1 MKISSAIDLE
11 MGKKRTSATEISKEI
26 ILPESNAFLSAFT
39 ENAPFMTVVYDAGS
53 LAPTYFNRR
62 FTQVS
67 GYEFKD
73 LQSFDGDFIET
84 VVHPHDLDSFFGHLG
99 KICTDRNGDAH
110 EIYFKLKCKN
120 GELRWLKAC
129 DKVFRRGADGEAL
142 EIISFIEDVSGNK
155 KTELDFFKLG
165 AIVEAS
171 NDAIIF
177 KDFDGKILSWNNGAE
192 KIFGYTAEEAIG
204 QNINIIFPIERLAE
218 EVEILEKIRDGQNV
232 KQYETVRITK
242 DGKYIDVSL
251 TISPVKNSDGELV
264 GVSKIVRD
272 ISDRKQIEAKVF
284 ENERRLHL
292 ITDSIPAMV
301 SYIDDEHRYRFV
313 NREFLNWWSLFEK
326 DVIGKKMP
334 EIIGAEAYQTLLPRI
349 EAVFAGEE
357 QNFEQPVNYKNL
369 DLRYIRANYVPDFDA
384 QGKVRGYY
392 ALVVDISEHKTAEEA
407 LRQSE
412 ERYRVFIEQSSEGI
426 WRLELDEPIPI
437 DLEINEQI
445 ELIFR
450 NGYLAEC
457 NNAMAH
463 QYGFEN
469 SVELVGKRLGEFLLT
484 DNEHNRAHLRKF
496 IEADYHLSD
505 DESIEM
511 RKDGNDVYFSN
522 NMVGIVEDGN
532 LVRAWG
538 TQRDITATKQ
548 AQQAF
553 QESEAQ
559 LRQSTKIEAIG
570 RLAGGIAHDFNNF
583 LAVIMLHVD
592 MLNLQLPPESPLRF
606 RISEIKSVTNNA
618 AEMVRQLL
626 AFGRKTTLQPHPV
639 VLNQVVKEFV
649 KILRPIV
656 GEDIEI
662 QLNLESELGVCFVDP
677 NQIIQVLMNLAVNAR
692 DAMPSGGVLKVE
704 TKNTNI
710 DRNSRRHKAQPPA
723 SYIELCVTDNGIGME
738 SRIQERIFEPFFTTK
753 ESGKGT
759 GLGLATVYG
768 IVKQSNG
775 FIWVESELGKGTQ
788 FRVQFPRIDQPA
800 MIVKKETPETILRG
814 NETILLVEDEEKIR
828 RAAVEVLVV
837 LGYQVL
843 EAKHGEEAIQIAENY
858 TKPIHL
864 LLTDVV
870 MPKMNGRDL
879 SVKVKQIHPETAIL
893 FMSGYDDEIIARHG
907 ILEDNVQFI
916 GKPFSPGKLALKVRE
931 SLEN

>member
-1 MKISSAIDLE
+1 
-11 MGKKRTSATEISKEI
+11 MGKKRPTATEVSKQI
-26 ILPESNAFLSAFT
+26 ILPESNDFLTAFT
-39 ENAPFMTVVYDAGS
+39 ENAPFMTAVFDADS
-53 LAPTYFNRR
+53 LNPTYFNRR
-62 FTQVS
+62 FEQVS
-67 GYEFKD
+67 GYK
-73 LQSFDGDFIET
+73 FDEIHAFDDDFLET
-84 VVHPHDLDSFFGHLG
+84 VVHPHDLERVLNHFETLISAQNDDSREINFKFKH
-99 KICTDRNGDAH
+99 KNGDWI
-110 EIYFKLKCKN
+110 ELKSS
-120 GELRWLKAC
+120 
-129 DKVFRRGADGEAL
+129 DKVFKRDADGKVL
-142 EIISFIEDVSGNK
+142 QIIGFIEEINRASE
-155 KTELDFFKLG
+155 TELDFFRLG

-177 KDFDGKILSWNNGAE
+177 KDFDGKIQSWNKGAE
-192 KIFGYTAEEAIG
+192 KLFGYTAAEAVG
-204 QNINIIFPIERLAE
+204 QNITLIFPIERLVE
-218 EVEILEKIRDGQNV
+218 EIEIMEKIRAGKEIRNF
-232 KQYETVRITK
+232 ETVRTTK
-242 DGKYIDVSL
+242 DGRYIPVSL
-251 TISPVKNSDGELV
+251 TVSPVKDANGNLI
-264 GVSKIVRD
+264 GVSKIARD
-272 ISDRKQIEAKVF
+272 ISDRKNAEDKVF
-284 ENERRLHL
+284 ENERKFFL
-292 ITDSIPAMV
+292 ITDSIPAII
-301 SYIDDEHRYRFV
+301 SYIDYQHRFQFV
-313 NREFLNWWSLFEK
+313 NREFKNWWNVAEN

-334 EIIGAEAYQTLLPRI
+334 EIIGEEAYEKLLPKI
-349 EAVFAGEE
+349 ENVLAGEE
-357 QNFEQPVNYKNL
+357 QHFEETINYKNL
-369 DLRYIRANYVPDFDA
+369 KQRTIRANYVPDFDS
-384 QGKVRGYY
+384 QGKIRGYY
-392 ALVVDISEHKTAEEA
+392 SLVVDVSQSKIAEEA
-407 LRQSE
+407 LQQSE
-412 ERYRVFIEQSSEGI
+412 ERYRLFIEQSSEGI

-437 DLEINEQI
+437 ALEIDEQI
-445 ELIFR
+445 EQIFR
-450 NGYLAEC
+450 KGYLAEC

-469 SVELVGKRLGEFLLT
+469 SLELIGKRLGEFLLT
-484 DNEHNRAHLRKF
+484 DNSHNREHLRKF
-496 IEADYHLSD
+496 IEFDYHLAD
-505 DESIEM
+505 DESIET
-511 RKDGNDVYFSN
+511 RKNGNEVYFSN

-553 QESEAQ
+553 QESEEQ

-639 VLNQVVKEFV
+639 VLNQVVREFV

-662 QLNLESELGVCFVDP
+662 QLKFDAELGVCFVDP

-692 DAMPSGGVLKVE
+692 DAMPHGGILKIE
-704 TKNTNI
+704 TRNTKIDKNTP
-710 DRNSRRHKAQPPA
+710 RHKAQPRGT
-723 SYIELCVTDNGIGME
+723 YIELCVTDNGVGME
-738 SRIQERIFEPFFTTK
+738 STIQERIFEPFFTTK

-775 FIWVESELGKGTQ
+775 FIWVESEIGKGTQ

-800 MIVKKETPETILRG
+800 TVVKKETPETILRG
-814 NETILLVEDEEKIR
+814 SETILLVEDEEKIR

-843 EAKHGEEAIQIAENY
+843 EAQHGEEAIQIAESY
-858 TKPIHL
+858 KKPINL

-879 SVKVKQIHPETAIL
+879 SVKIKEIHPETSIL

-916 GKPFSPGKLALKVRE
+916 NKPFSPGKLALKVRE